1 MRLQRVKL
9 DFKPQ
14 VPKLPINSITPNMSN
29 SNQSSH
35 ADSIIKTQVMI
46 SMGAGLVPIPILD
59 IAAVTAVQMDMV
71 KQLAQAYGVPS
82 QSGID
87 KGLITALTG
96 SIFARIGASFIKV
109 IPVVGS
115 LLGGVSMAIMSG
127 ASTYAVGQVF
137 KRHFEAGGNFANF
150 NPTSARSIFE
160 EEYEK
165 GKQQAENWKKEK
177 DQGPKKS
184 GNDPLAKLKQLGELR
199 DSGVISEEEFQRMK
213 AALMEQL

>member
-1 MRLQRVKL
+1 
-9 DFKPQ
+9 
-14 VPKLPINSITPNMSN
+14 MS
-29 SNQSSH
+29 STQ

-59 IAAVTAVQMDMV
+59 IAAVTAVQLDMV

-109 IPVVGS
+109 VPIVGS

-137 KRHFEAGGNFANF
+137 KRHFESGGNFANF
-150 NPTSARSIFE
+150 NPSSARAIFE

-165 GKQQAENWKKEK
+165 GKQQAEQWKKEK
-177 DQGPKKS
+177 DQTKNSKDG
-184 GNDPLAKLKQLGELR
+184 DALAKLKQLGELR

-213 AALMEQL
+213 ASLMDQI